1 MIIAPPLVTWH
12 AGGMDLTGPAVA
24 GVALL
29 VATAYGLVH
38 RRRAGT
44 VRAVPAADTH
54 APLLA
59 ELGVQPGV
67 VTLLQFS
74 SAFCAPCRATRVVLA
89 EVARATP
96 GVAHAEVDAESRL
109 DAVRAL
115 DIWKTPTVLIVD
127 GEGRI
132 AGRAQGTPTR
142 AQVLAA
148 ITPLLPAQPV
158 RAERNSA

>member
-1 MIIAPPLVTWH
+1 
-12 AGGMDLTGPAVA
+12 
-24 GVALL
+24 
-29 VATAYGLVH
+29 VH
-38 RRRAGT
+38 P
-44 VRAVPAADTH
+44 VLAA
-54 APLLA
+54 
-59 ELGVQPGV
+59 LGVPPGE

-74 SAFCAPCRATRVVLA
+74 SAFCAPCRATRVVCA

-96 GVAHAEVDAESRL
+96 GVAHVEVDAESRL

-127 GEGRI
+127 ADGRI

-148 ITPLLPAQPV
+148 VAPLLAPAP
-158 RAERNSA
+158 RRNA